1 MADVVDIVEPV
12 KKFTDRITSGEE
24 FEDVRARNGVG
35 KVWNLGL
42 EAWDPADEVGS
53 GQGLQYD
60 LIWNQWCVG
69 QLTDTQLRDYL
80 VRSQKWVKRGGW
92 IVVKEN
98 LSNDPNGLD
107 VFDDEDSSVTRTD
120 DKFRNIFKQAG
131 LKIVSTELQRG
142 FPKGLYPVRM
152 YALQP
157 EA

>member
-12 KKFTDRITSGEE
+12 KKFTDRITEGKE

-42 EAWDPADEVGS
+42 EAWDPADEIRS
-53 GQGLQYD
+53 EQGLQYD